1 MKTGNQKSSSMAH
14 DINGFTLV
22 EVLMVM
28 AIMTLMMGMAMV
40 AFVDWGK
47 DAKIRTAERGFRTA
61 FHHARQDAITH
72 RRRTLLVFGN
82 VVLPGATDPTRGWYA
97 VTTNLPSGPPA
108 PPDYIPEYV
117 LGSGDVIGDGVL
129 LGEPGLPTP
138 IPYPAG
144 SGPDDVQ
151 FIEFKLDGSCGDVG
165 PDITWSGNQANIVL
179 FEAISA
185 TPGVSNYLSS
195 TVTVFKLTGTILRR
209 ERE

>member
-14 DINGFTLV
+14 AVNGFTLI
-22 EVLMVM
+22 EILMVM

-117 LGSGDVIGDGVL
+117 LGSGNVIGDGVL
-129 LGEPGLPTP
+129 LGQEASSTLTP
-138 IPYPAG
+138 YDAAN
-144 SGPDDVQ
+144 VQ
-151 FIEFKLDGSCGDVG
+151 FIEFNFDGSCGDVG
-165 PDITWSGNQANIVL
+165 PDIAWSGNQANVVL
-179 FEAISA
+179 FEAQGA
-185 TPGVSNYLSS
+185 DPGVTNYLSS

-209 ERE
+209 ELE

>member
-14 DINGFTLV
+14 DVNGFTLV
-22 EVLMVM
+22 EILMVM

-82 VVLPGATDPTRGWYA
+82 VVLPGATDPSRGWYA

-129 LGEPGLPTP
+129 LGEEIASTMTS
-138 IPYPAG
+138 Y
-144 SGPDDVQ
+144 DDANVQ

-179 FEAISA
+179 FEAQGE

-209 ERE
+209 ELE

>member
-14 DINGFTLV
+14 AVNGFTLV
-22 EVLMVM
+22 EILMVM

-129 LGEPGLPTP
+129 LGEEIASTMTS
-138 IPYPAG
+138 Y
-144 SGPDDVQ
+144 DDANVQ

-179 FEAISA
+179 FEAQGE
-185 TPGVSNYLSS
+185 TPGVTNYLSS

-209 ERE
+209 ELE

>member
-1 MKTGNQKSSSMAH
+1 MKNNRKRRQPPITHATG
-14 DINGFTLV
+14 GFTLV
-22 EVLMVM
+22 EILMVM

-61 FHHARQDAITH
+61 FHHARQDAITY

-82 VVLPGATDPTRGWYA
+82 VLLPGATDPTRGWYA
-97 VTTNLPSGPPA
+97 VTTNLPSTPPA

-117 LGSGDVIGDGVL
+117 LGSGDVIADGVL
-129 LGEPGLPTP
+129 LGDEIASTLTP
-138 IPYPAG
+138 Y
-144 SGPDDVQ
+144 DDANVQ
-151 FIEFKLDGSCGDVG
+151 YIEFKLDGSCGDAG

-179 FEAISA
+179 FEAQA
-185 TPGVSNYLSS
+185 ADPGIVNYLSS

-209 ERE
+209 DLE

>member
-129 LGEPGLPTP
+129 LGEEIASTMTS
-138 IPYPAG
+138 Y
-144 SGPDDVQ
+144 DDANVQ

-179 FEAISA
+179 FEAQGE
-185 TPGVSNYLSS
+185 TPGVTNYLSS

-209 ERE
+209 ELE